1 MGVAAEKKLPQMA
14 LDLLSEGTY
23 EEEMERRREALVS
36 VMEPVMVV
44 ILAVLTGGV
53 LLSVMLPLLSIVSSL

>member
-1 MGVAAEKKLPQMA
+1 MDSTFSKIS
-14 LDLLSEGTY
+14 DYY